1 MEDEDEDYK
10 LCHKLTEAHVK
21 NFKKMKVSIATQTFS
36 KRVAAVT
43 KCFARNG
50 IPIPSTAQDI
60 AEFILFINNI
70 FDSVN
75 GSSIRSKDHN
85 KYRCA
90 VIRNSEHMKFWGTA
104 IKVFES
110 MTSFNKKKKRHVPPS
125 LRNWIHTLKAFRY
138 M

>member
-50 IPIPSTAQDI
+50 KNLVHS
-60 AEFILFINNI
+60 L
-70 FDSVN
+70 
-75 GSSIRSKDHN
+75 
-85 KYRCA
+85 
-90 VIRNSEHMKFWGTA
+90 
-104 IKVFES
+104 
-110 MTSFNKKKKRHVPPS
+110 KKHI
-125 LRNWIHTLKAFRY
+125 IH
-138 M
+138 